1 MMMLLLCCHPVL
13 DPSADPAV
21 VGLASGLAVCGA
33 LLIWV
38 LVAAIAALIGV
49 LK

>member
-1 MMMLLLCCHPVL
+1 MTLLQCCHPVL
-13 DPSADPAV
+13 DPNADPAV
-21 VGLASGLAVCGA
+21 VGLAVGLGVCGA

-38 LVAAIAALIGV
+38 LVVAISAIIGV